1 VIGVTVPHEHLCTA
15 HHGPAPRVAWTTWS
29 TSWMTISWAPGQQ
42 GRGSAHGPTPTPAPA
57 RGPSRRSS

>member
-1 VIGVTVPHEHLCTA
+1 
-15 HHGPAPRVAWTTWS
+15 
-29 TSWMTISWAPGQQ
+29 MTISWAPGHQ